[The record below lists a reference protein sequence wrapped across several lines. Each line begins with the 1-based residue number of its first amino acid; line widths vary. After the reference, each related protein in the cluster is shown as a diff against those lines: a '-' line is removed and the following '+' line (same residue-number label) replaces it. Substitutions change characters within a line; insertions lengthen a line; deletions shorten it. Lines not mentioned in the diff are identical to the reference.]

1 MTAGRPLR
9 SRSWDIIEKTGGI
22 RMSRKLILSAAIAA
36 GAAVLTGCA
45 QKDVSYSKAVQPI
58 LAKNCSDCHAPGKPG
73 FEASGLDTTNYQALM
88 KGGKYGPLVKP
99 GDAFT
104 SALNMLVEGR
114 AHPSIRMPHG
124 KDKLPDADIATLKI
138 WVNEGAK
145 NN

>member
-1 MTAGRPLR
+1 MRQHLTYGAWAL
-9 SRSWDIIEKTGGI
+9 
-22 RMSRKLILSAAIAA
+22 AAA
-36 GAAVLTGCA
+36 GVLAACSP
-45 QKDVSYSKAVQPI
+45 KNVSYQSDVRPI
-58 LAKNCSDCHAPGKPG
+58 LDRYCAECHAPGKEG
-73 FEASGLDTTNYQALM
+73 FQKTGFDVTSHETLM
-88 KGGKYGPLVKP
+88 KGGKFGPLVKP

-124 KDKLPDADIATLKI
+124 REKLSERETEKLKV

>member
-1 MTAGRPLR
+1 MC
-9 SRSWDIIEKTGGI
+9 
-22 RMSRKLILSAAIAA
+22 MKLIIN
-36 GAAVLTGCA
+36 AAVLTGVAMLAACSL
-45 QKDVSYSKAVQPI
+45 KNVSYGKDVQPI
-58 LAKNCSDCHAPGKPG
+58 LAKNCTECHAPGKPG
-73 FEASGLDTTNYQALM
+73 FDASALDTTSYLSLM
-88 KGGKYGPLVKP
+88 KGGKFGPLIKP

-124 KDKLPDADIATLKI
+124 KERLSSGEIEMLKV

>member
-1 MTAGRPLR
+1 MF
-9 SRSWDIIEKTGGI
+9 K
-22 RMSRKLILSAAIAA
+22 KLILGSAVILGTVMLSAC
-36 GAAVLTGCA
+36 GPRN
-45 QKDVSYSKAVQPI
+45 VSFTKEVQPI
-58 LAKNCSDCHAPGKPG
+58 LSKNCSECHTPGKPG
-73 FEASGLDTTNYQALM
+73 FEASGLDTTAYAAFM
-88 KGGKYGPLVKP
+88 KGGKFGPLVKP

-124 KDKLPDADIATLKI
+124 KNKLPDGDIETLKV